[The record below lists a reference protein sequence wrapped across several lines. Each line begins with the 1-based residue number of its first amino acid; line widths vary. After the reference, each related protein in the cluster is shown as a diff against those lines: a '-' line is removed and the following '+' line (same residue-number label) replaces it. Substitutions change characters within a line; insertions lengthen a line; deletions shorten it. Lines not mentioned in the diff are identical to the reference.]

1 MMNKKIKI
9 LIADDHPIIR
19 QGLNSVLVQMPEV
32 EKITEAKNG
41 IEALELLRKNNF
53 DIATLD
59 VEMPGL
65 SGLEIIGKLKEYE
78 IQTSIVF
85 ITMYNDERMFNYAMN
100 AGAMGFV
107 LKENAVDD
115 IVDCIKKVAEGIHYI
130 SPALSHLLLKREKKN
145 KELVESFP
153 SIEDLTKMERKI
165 LKLVADEKTTKEIA
179 DELFISTKTVDNH
192 RTNIAK
198 KLNLHGAH
206 SLVKFAIRNK
216 ALL

>member
-1 MMNKKIKI
+1 MAEKINI

-32 EKITEAKNG
+32 ENITEAKNG
-41 IEALELLRKNNF
+41 VEALELLRKNNY

-78 IQTSIVF
+78 IQTRIVF
-85 ITMYNDERMFNYAMN
+85 ITMYNDERMFNHAMN
-100 AGAMGFV
+100 AGAMGFI
-107 LKENAVDD
+107 LKDNAVDD
-115 IVDCIKKVAEGIHYI
+115 IVDCIKKVAEGDHYI
-130 SPALSHLLLKREKKN
+130 SPAISHLLLKREKKN
-145 KELVESFP
+145 KELAETYP
-153 SIEDLTKMERKI
+153 SVNDLTKTERKI
-165 LKLVADEKTTKEIA
+165 LKHISEEKTTREIA
-179 DELFISTKTVDNH
+179 EELFISAKTVENH
-192 RTNIAK
+192 RGNISK

-206 SLVKFAIRNK
+206 SLVKFAITNK

>member
-1 MMNKKIKI
+1 MKTKIKI

-19 QGLNSVLVQMPEV
+19 QGLISVLNLEPEIESIV
-32 EKITEAKNG
+32 EAKNG
-41 IEALELLRKNNF
+41 IEAMELLKGNNF

-65 SGLEIIGKLKEYE
+65 SGLEIASKLQEHGIK
-78 IQTSIVF
+78 TRIVF
-85 ITMYNDERMFNYAMN
+85 ITMHNDERMFNYAMN

-115 IVDCIKKVAEGIHYI
+115 IIDCIKKVSQGVHYI

-145 KELVESFP
+145 RELSDAYP
-153 SIEDLTKMERKI
+153 SIGDLTKMERKI
-165 LKLVADEKTTKEIA
+165 LKLIAEEKTTKEIA
-179 DELFISTKTVDNH
+179 EELFISTKTVENH
-192 RTNIAK
+192 RANITK
-198 KLNLHGAH
+198 KLDLHGVH
-206 SLVKFAIRNK
+206 SLVKFAISNK

>member
-1 MMNKKIKI
+1 MGKKVKI

-19 QGLNSVLVQMPEV
+19 QGLISVLNQEPEIESLV
-32 EKITEAKNG
+32 EAKNG
-41 IEALELLRKNNF
+41 IEAMELLRDNNF

-65 SGLEIIGKLKEYE
+65 SGLEIAGRLQEYG
-78 IQTSIVF
+78 IKTKIVF
-85 ITMYNDERMFNYAMN
+85 ITMHNDELMFNYAMN

-115 IVDCIKKVAEGIHYI
+115 IVDCIKKVADGTHYI